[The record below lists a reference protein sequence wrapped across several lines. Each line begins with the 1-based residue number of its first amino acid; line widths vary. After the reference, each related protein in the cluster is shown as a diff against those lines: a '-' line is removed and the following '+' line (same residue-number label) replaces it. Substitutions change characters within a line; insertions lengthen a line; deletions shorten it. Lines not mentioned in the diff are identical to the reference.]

1 MLTVF
6 YVGGFVWEIIIK
18 DNSQLGMGT
27 KTSNCS
33 ETSDNIWADLLL
45 RQIKDNSKYPKY
57 IFYIL
62 EQLLSPSCR
71 FHCGG
76 ESCGA
81 ADCPLAEMRLAG
93 PDLSLSS
100 NGNKPPPP
108 PRKMWVQS
116 MASPLLTEQ
125 RAHWASHVRLSK
137 VPGPAS
143 HHHLHCYNWIIN
155 QYSLIQNYINNKLR
169 PSFATLYKVF

>member
-1 MLTVF
+1 
-6 YVGGFVWEIIIK
+6 
-18 DNSQLGMGT
+18 MGT

-76 ESCGA
+76 ESSGA
-81 ADCPLAEMRLAG
+81 ADCPLAEMRLAVQISHSAQMATSLLLLLERCG
-93 PDLSLSS
+93 YNPWPPLSLQ
-100 NGNKPPPP
+100 NRGPTE
-108 PRKMWVQS
+108 
-116 MASPLLTEQ
+116 LLT
-125 RAHWASHVRLSK
+125 
-137 VPGPAS
+137 
-143 HHHLHCYNWIIN
+143 
-155 QYSLIQNYINNKLR
+155 
-169 PSFATLYKVF
+169 